1 MPLIRERFNER
12 SSGFI
17 RAQLVDQAGNPVS
30 VSDLDTATLTLWDL
44 ETGSATVS
52 PQEGIINSREEQ
64 DILPAGSPEV
74 MNDVTYEADGYFRWD
89 LQPDD
94 NIIINSRKSIE
105 RHRALLVFTWPTGQL
120 TYEVEIEVMNLRK
133 VV

>member
-17 RAQLVDQAGNPVS
+17 RAQLVDQNGTPIN
-30 VSDLDTATLTLWDL
+30 VSDLDSATLTLWDL
-44 ETGSATVS
+44 ETGSAQVS
-52 PQEGIINSREEQ
+52 PQEGIINGREDQ

-74 MNDVTYEADGYFRWD
+74 INDVTYEDDGYFRWD
-89 LQPDD
+89 LQPED

-105 RHRALLVFTWPTGQL
+105 RHRALLVFAWPTGQL

>member
-74 MNDVTYEADGYFRWD
+74 MNDVTYEDDGYFRWD

-105 RHRALLVFTWPTGQL
+105 RHRALLVFAWPTGQL

>member
-1 MPLIRERFNER
+1 MPLIRERFNEQ

-17 RAQLVDQAGNPVS
+17 RAQLVDQAGDPVQ
-30 VSDLDTATLTLWDL
+30 VTDLDSATLTLWDL
-44 ETGSATVS
+44 ETGSGGS
-52 PQEGIINSREEQ
+52 PAEGIINGREEQ
-64 DILPAGSPEV
+64 DILPAGSPFTE
-74 MNDVTYEADGYFRWD
+74 NDVTYEDDGYFRWD
-89 LQPDD
+89 LQPED

-105 RHRALLVFTWPTGQL
+105 RHRALLVFAWPTGQL